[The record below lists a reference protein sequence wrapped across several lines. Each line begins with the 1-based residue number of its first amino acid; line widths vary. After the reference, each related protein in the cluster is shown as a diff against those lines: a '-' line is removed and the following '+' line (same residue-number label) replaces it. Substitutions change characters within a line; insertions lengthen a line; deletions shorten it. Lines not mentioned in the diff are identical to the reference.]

1 MLDRYCLVLAFQCKA
16 SILQQEF
23 LLLLSYSK
31 IRFIKTNW
39 WYPDPLFWNTLYIC
53 LNQSAI
59 IYLLPHR
66 YSHVS
71 WASVAV
77 TFVFVWEK
85 SYLLFYGVT
94 ACAFFLFSINICS
107 FVLNWEE
114 WMLCLCGREY
124 CRGKA
129 GMENMGEQGCNGLL
143 LPPYPLCT
151 SMT

>member
-23 LLLLSYSK
+23 LLLLSYS
-31 IRFIKTNW
+31 IRRFIKTNW

-53 LNQSAI
+53 LNQSA